1 MRKLREK
8 EKPTKIPHEKL
19 SKGKKPRRSL
29 ISRLDWVNRFRH
41 WYMGG
46 VSITR
51 SIFRTRAAWQGVLII
66 SIILTILF
74 ILAAFYTGP
83 GEFVISLDSAMD
95 RDGFYLSE
103 TTDFSERLV
112 TLRGKA
118 VIAADNI
125 NIADIPED
133 VGDVDG
139 EHNGLNYVAETF
151 YLINMTGEVKDYEY
165 QLRIRTATKGADHA
179 MWVMVYHN
187 GKQEIY
193 AMMGEDGEPE
203 SQYSLFDFPFGEDAA
218 NPSQYQTA
226 PLAESNI
233 NLSDYV
239 ADAER
244 GNISSAG
251 KLVATPFVS
260 SRIVCQDVRPGI
272 EDYEIDKYTVVIWYE
287 GEDPE
292 CTNDILGGEVE
303 LYMQFHYWTPLEPKD
318 NKEKQ
323 SDKPS
328 KSLDI

>member
-19 SKGKKPRRSL
+19 TKEKKPRRSL

-125 NIADIPED
+125 NIADIAED
-133 VGDVDG
+133 VADVDG

-165 QLRIRTATKGADHA
+165 QLRIRTTTKGADHA

-203 SQYSLFDFPFGEDAA
+203 AQYSLFDFPFSEDAA